1 MKEITASTNPNKVKK
16 YVIDG
21 EFFFIYPSYYDAG
34 YCPGGH
40 GQVLKEH
47 ITHKDKIISY
57 SNGDNKIVE
66 VHEITDQ
73 YIKTKYYA
81 DWYPLMITNLCKTFY
96 SESEIRERATEF
108 KKLLVDYAKLSKLY
122 KHIKKEYENF
132 ENATALV
139 FTDKTSNNILTNRDF
154 SDFRII
160 DIGSIVH
167 KSMISDDRPREF
179 PDARFSP
186 QRLMAN
192 HPDVLDLYPE
202 DLGYDKEMR
211 FLIKAVPWPKIAVGN
226 LNEE

>member
-1 MKEITASTNPNKVKK
+1 MKEITAGINPNKVKK

-21 EFFFIYPSYYDAG
+21 EFFFIYPSDHV
-34 YCPGGH
+34 H
-40 GQVLKEH
+40 GEA

-139 FTDKTSNNILTNRDF
+139 FADKTSNNILTNRDF

-160 DIGSIVH
+160 DIGSIIH
-167 KSMISDDRPREF
+167 KSMISDDRPHEF
-179 PDARFSP
+179 SDARLSP
-186 QRLMAN
+186 RRLLASN
-192 HPDVLDLYPE
+192 PDNLDLYPGG
-202 DLGYDKEMR
+202 LGYDIEMG
-211 FLIKAVPWPKIAVGN
+211 FLIKAVPWPKIARFSFNWPKIAVGN